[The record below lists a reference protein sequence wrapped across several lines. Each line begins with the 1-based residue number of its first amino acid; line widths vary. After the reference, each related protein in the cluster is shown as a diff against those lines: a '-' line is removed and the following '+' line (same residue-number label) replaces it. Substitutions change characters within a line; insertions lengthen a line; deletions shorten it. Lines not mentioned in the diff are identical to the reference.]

1 MTRWRFVLNRRWAG
15 YLLVAV
21 VFAIA
26 CVLLSHWQFA
36 RRDEALA
43 EIAKVEDNWDSAPLP
58 VDQVLADTSSYV
70 DTQKWTP
77 VSMTGT
83 YLVDEQ
89 LLARNRPF
97 NGQPGFEVLTPLR
110 LEDGRVFVVDRGWV
124 PIGNSQDSPD
134 SVPAP
139 PEGQVT
145 VTARLKAGE
154 PELPGRSAPAGQIAT
169 VHLPDIAGRV
179 DAPTYT
185 GAYGLLISESPAP
198 AEAAPF
204 ATPRPA
210 EDEGPHLSYAFQ
222 WIVFAII
229 GFAGLGIAV
238 RNEYRIINADDPEE
252 QERERAR
259 QAKRARKRP
268 SDADVEDR
276 ILDDAR

>member
-1 MTRWRFVLNRRWAG
+1 VSRWRFVLNRRWAG

-43 EIAKVEDNWDSAPLP
+43 EIAKVEDNWDRAPLP
-58 VDQVLADTSSYV
+58 VDQVLADTSAYA

-77 VSMTGT
+77 VTMTGT
-83 YLVDEQ
+83 YLVDDQ

-97 NGQPGFEVLTPLR
+97 NGQPGFEVLTPFR
-110 LEDGRVFVVDRGWV
+110 LDDGRVFVVDRGWL
-124 PIGNSQDSPD
+124 PIGNSQDAPD
-134 SVPAP
+134 AVPAP
-139 PEGQVT
+139 PPGEVT

-169 VHLPDIAGRV
+169 VHLPDIAERV
-179 DAPTYT
+179 GAPTFT
-185 GAYGLLISESPAP
+185 AAYGLLISEDPAP

-204 ATPRPA
+204 ATPRPQ

-222 WIVFAII
+222 WLVFAVIA
-229 GFAGLGIAV
+229 FAGLGIAV

-259 QAKRARKRP
+259 QVKRARKQP

-276 ILDDAR
+276 ILDEAR

>member
-1 MTRWRFVLNRRWAG
+1 MSRWRFVLNRRWAG
-15 YLLVAV
+15 YLAVAV

-43 EIAKVEDNWDSAPLP
+43 EIAKVEDNWDRAPQP
-58 VDQVLADTSSYV
+58 VDQVLADASAYV

-77 VSMTGT
+77 VTMTGT

-110 LEDGRVFVVDRGWV
+110 LDDEHPPVVDRGWV

-139 PEGQVT
+139 PAGEVT

-154 PELPGRSAPAGQIAT
+154 PELPGRSAPEGQIAT
-169 VHLPDIAGRV
+169 VNLPDIAQRV
-179 DAPTYT
+179 GSPTFT
-185 GAYGLLISESPAP
+185 GAYGLLISEDPAP
-198 AEAAPF
+198 ADAAPF
-204 ATPRPA
+204 ATPRPE

-222 WIVFAII
+222 WLVFAII
-229 GFAGLGIAV
+229 AFVGLGVAI
-238 RNEYRIINADDPEE
+238 RNEYRIINADDPDE
-252 QERERAR
+252 QDRERAR
-259 QAKRARKRP
+259 QAKRARKQP

>member
-1 MTRWRFVLNRRWAG
+1 VSRWRFVLNRRWAG

-43 EIAKVEDNWDSAPLP
+43 EIAKVEDNWDRAPLP
-58 VDQVLADTSSYV
+58 VDQVLADTSAYA

-77 VSMTGT
+77 VTMTGT
-83 YLVDEQ
+83 YLVDDQ

-97 NGQPGFEVLTPLR
+97 NGQPGFEVLTPFR
-110 LEDGRVFVVDRGWV
+110 LDDGRVFVVDRGWL
-124 PIGNSQDSPD
+124 PIGNSQDAPD
-134 SVPAP
+134 AVPTP
-139 PEGQVT
+139 PPGEVT

-169 VHLPDIAGRV
+169 VHLPDIAERV
-179 DAPTYT
+179 GAPTFT
-185 GAYGLLISESPAP
+185 AAYGLLISEDPAP

-204 ATPRPA
+204 ATPRPQ

-222 WIVFAII
+222 WLVFAVIA
-229 GFAGLGIAV
+229 FAGLGIAV

-259 QAKRARKRP
+259 QVKRARKQP

-276 ILDDAR
+276 ILDEAR

>member
-1 MTRWRFVLNRRWAG
+1 VSRWRFVLNRRWAG

-21 VFAIA
+21 VFSIA

-43 EIAKVEDNWDSAPLP
+43 EIAKVEDNWDRAPQP
-58 VDQVLADTSSYV
+58 VDRVLGDTSSYV
-70 DTQKWTP
+70 ET
-77 VSMTGT
+77 
-83 YLVDEQ
+83 

-110 LEDGRVFVVDRGWV
+110 LDDGRVFVVDRGWV

-139 PEGQVT
+139 PPGEVT

-154 PELPGRSAPAGQIAT
+154 PELPGRSAPEGQIAT
-169 VHLPDIAGRV
+169 VHLPDIAERV
-179 DAPTYT
+179 GSPTFT
-185 GAYGLLISESPAP
+185 GAYGLLVSEDPAP
-198 AEAAPF
+198 ADAAPF
-204 ATPRPA
+204 ATPRPE

-229 GFAGLGIAV
+229 AFVGLGVAI
-238 RNEYRIINADDPEE
+238 RNEYRIINAEDPEE
-252 QERERAR
+252 QDRERAR
-259 QAKRARKRP
+259 QAKRARRQP

>member
-1 MTRWRFVLNRRWAG
+1 VSRWRFVLNRRWAG

-21 VFAIA
+21 VFSIA

-43 EIAKVEDNWDSAPLP
+43 EIAKVEDNWDRAPQP
-58 VDQVLADTSSYV
+58 VDRVLGDTSSYV

-77 VSMTGT
+77 VTMTGT
-83 YLVDEQ
+83 YLVEDQ

-110 LEDGRVFVVDRGWV
+110 LDDGRVFVVDRGWV

-139 PEGQVT
+139 PPGEVT

-154 PELPGRSAPAGQIAT
+154 PELPGRSAPEGQIAT
-169 VHLPDIAGRV
+169 VHLPDIAERV
-179 DAPTYT
+179 GSPTFT
-185 GAYGLLISESPAP
+185 GAYGLLVSEDPAP
-198 AEAAPF
+198 ADAAPF
-204 ATPRPA
+204 ATPRPE

-229 GFAGLGIAV
+229 AFVGLGVAI

-252 QERERAR
+252 QDRERAR
-259 QAKRARKRP
+259 QAKRARRQP
-268 SDADVEDR
+268 SDSDVEDR